1 MERRLMARIAVIG
14 AGAIGSYYGARL
26 AQAGHEVHFLMRS
39 DYEAV
44 RTNGLDIRSKDGDF
58 HLQSP
63 LIHGNTDEI
72 GPVDWILCALKATA
86 IEEARDLIA
95 PCVGDETCILLLM
108 NGLGLEDQFAEWFG
122 GPRIYGGLGFTGI
135 NREAPGRIHHIEH
148 GTVTLAHFEDDPAA
162 LEAARSL
169 WNGATV
175 TIEVARSL
183 LAARWTKLLWNIPFN
198 GLTVTAGGITT
209 DRIMANP
216 HLRAAAEALMHEVI
230 AAGNADLAAHG
241 ETARLDAATSI
252 PAMLTATEAMAAYR
266 PSTMIDFVEGRPLEV
281 DAIFGEP
288 LRRAQAL
295 GVDVP
300 YITLITTQIA
310 ALDTRGSLK
319 VE

>member
-1 MERRLMARIAVIG
+1 MARIAVIG
-14 AGAIGSYYGARL
+14 AGAVGSYYGARL
-26 AQAGHEVHFLMRS
+26 AQVGHEVHFLMRS

-44 RTNGLDIRSKDGDF
+44 ASKGLDIRSKDGDF
-58 HLQSP
+58 HLPSP
-63 LIHGNTDEI
+63 LIHRTTEEI

-86 IEEARDLIA
+86 IEEARELIA
-95 PCVGDETCILLLM
+95 PCVGDDTRILLLM

-122 GPRIYGGLGFTGI
+122 GPRIYGGLAFTCI
-135 NREAPGRIHHIEH
+135 NREAPGRIHHIDY
-148 GTVTLAHFEDDPAA
+148 GAVTLAHFEDDPAA

-169 WNGATV
+169 WDGATV
-175 TIEVARSL
+175 TIQVAPSL

-198 GLTVTAGGITT
+198 GLAVTAGGITT
-209 DRIMANP
+209 DRIMGTPA
-216 HLRAAAEALMHEVI
+216 LRAAAEALMHEVV

-241 ETARLDAATSI
+241 EAARLDAASAI

-281 DAIFGEP
+281 NAIFGEP

-300 YITLITTQIA
+300 YMTLITAQMA
-310 ALDTRGSLK
+310 ALDPGR
-319 VE
+319 